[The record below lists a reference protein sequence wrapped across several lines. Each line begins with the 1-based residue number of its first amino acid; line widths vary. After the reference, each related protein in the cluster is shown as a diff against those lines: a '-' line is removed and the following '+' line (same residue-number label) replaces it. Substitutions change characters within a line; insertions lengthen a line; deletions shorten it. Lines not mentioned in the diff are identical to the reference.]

1 MMLIFVTLVLITE
14 YVMNK
19 LKRLRDVKGII
30 CEGPSDPISGHVT
43 VHFYCLV
50 VKVLDRF

>member
-30 CEGPSDPISGHVT
+30 CEGISGHVT
-43 VHFYCLV
+43 VHFHCLV